1 MLAVSGPDIDGGYV
15 AEWARR
21 LGVLDLWEA
30 TRRRAE
36 DC

>member
-1 MLAVSGPDIDGGYV
+1 MLAVSGPDIDVGYV

-21 LGVLDLWEA
+21 LGVLDVWET

-36 DC
+36 ER